1 MKKDEENMKNDIASI
16 KDIKDIITSA
26 ISEGERYIIYNTT
39 KLNSNIA
46 DYLKKDG
53 IQVQEIEGTDY
64 AEFNW

>member
-39 KLNSNIA
+39 KLNSNIV